1 MDLPKLL
8 SYCTSNP
15 DSLLVL
21 ETSWGRRMSI
31 NQTKVQEMKEREKEK
46 SKVHIADDHT
56 KYFLT
61 MTLFNLNISIDM
73 GYAQKLN
80 IIVMLLGL

>member
-1 MDLPKLL
+1 
-8 SYCTSNP
+8 
-15 DSLLVL
+15 
-21 ETSWGRRMSI
+21 
-31 NQTKVQEMKEREKEK
+31 MKEREKEK
-46 SKVHIADDHT
+46 SKEHIADDHP

-80 IIVMLLGL
+80 IKVMLLGL